1 MQQAGLENGCLNMD
15 IEWRLI
21 MSFNDLL
28 VLKKT
33 RKKPKEGDV
42 FVLNPKMDL
51 YCYGKVIE
59 VGVKSKDS
67 FVNGMY
73 LIYIYDYFSH
83 TKELHDVLDA
93 DNLMIPPLV
102 VNTQLWIK
110 GFAETISSIEVSD
123 KERNIEYGFWD
134 IGRRVYVNLNGD
146 KIDYIPQLVSDF
158 GLGSYGVVGK
168 EIQKVIKARNM

>member
-1 MQQAGLENGCLNMD
+1 
-15 IEWRLI
+15 

-28 VLKKT
+28 VLKKS

-42 FVLNPKMDL
+42 FVLKPRSDL

-59 VGVKSKDS
+59 IEVKSKDS

-73 LIYIYDYFSH
+73 LIYIYDYFSK
-83 TKELHDVLDA
+83 TKEYKVEFDA
-93 DNLMIPPLV
+93 EKLLIPPMV

-110 GFAETISSIEVSD
+110 GFAETFSNIEVLD
-123 KERNIEYGFWD
+123 KEKNIEYGFWD
-134 IGRRVYVNLNGD
+134 IGRKIYVNINGD
-146 KIDYIPQLVSDF
+146 KIDNIPQFASPF

-168 EIQKVIKARNM
+168 EIQKTIKARNI